1 MNPLR
6 SAAVVV
12 LLFARVAAAQ
22 GSSTT
27 LEGIAQIPAGQD
39 ACLDLSVRELG
50 MSAKRVDVERRWVI
64 GPQYLHPS
72 VKSGGTF
79 GVRFEKGENATAIRV
94 TATWP
99 GDRKSND
106 VESEIEQRMV
116 AMVRKLSQICGV
128 VKAEVKCTVAEPNGK
143 TTACAPVP

>member
-6 SAAVVV
+6 FAALCA
-12 LLFARVAAAQ
+12 LLLCRVAAAE
-22 GSSTT
+22 GPGTV

-50 MSAKRVDVERRWVI
+50 MSAKRVEAERRWVI

-72 VKSGGTF
+72 VKAGGTF
-79 GVRFEKGENATAIRV
+79 GVRFEKGDTSTAVRV

-99 GDRKSND
+99 GGPKPRDIQP
-106 VESEIEQRMV
+106 ELEQRLV

-128 VKAEVKCTVAEPNGK
+128 VKADVKCTVTEPGGK
-143 TTACAPVP
+143 VTACGLVP

>member
-6 SAAVVV
+6 SAVVAF
-12 LLFARVAAAQ
+12 LLLARVAAAQ

-79 GVRFEKGENATAIRV
+79 GVRFEKGENATAIHV
-94 TATWP
+94 TATGRETASP
-99 GDRKSND
+99 TTSSPR
-106 VESEIEQRMV
+106 
-116 AMVRKLSQICGV
+116 LSSGWSRW
-128 VKAEVKCTVAEPNGK
+128 
-143 TTACAPVP
+143 

>member
-1 MNPLR
+1 MNPFRTAVL
-6 SAAVVV
+6 AA
-12 LLFARVAAAQ
+12 LAFSRVAAAQ
-22 GSSTT
+22 GASTV
-27 LEGIAQIPAGQD
+27 LEGVAQVPPGQD

-50 MSAKRVDVERRWVI
+50 MSAKRVDSERRWVI

-79 GVRFEKGENATAIRV
+79 GVRFEKRDRATAILV

-99 GDRKSND
+99 GDRKPDD
-106 VESEIEQRMV
+106 VEPEIEQRMV
-116 AMVRKLSQICGV
+116 AMVRKLAQICGV
-128 VKAEVKCTVAEPNGK
+128 VKADVKCTITESPGK